1 MAEEAPN
8 PRTSV
13 PIASVSAIGIGFITA
28 FIYAIAILYSIP
40 SFEEILGVTG
50 YLPFELTRIALRS
63 DAGAVGVQ
71 VTGTIMTFFIL
82 NAVFATASRMTWA
95 LARDNAL
102 LFSKPLGH
110 VHRSL
115 EVPVSS
121 ILTVWVILSLC
132 GLLILATEVAFN
144 ALVSSCVTLQL
155 LSFIIPAALVV
166 YRRRAETYLPSKR
179 TFRVPGWLGWASN
192 VWAVIMPSIQCIFFL
207 FPQFLPVTAANMSK
221 SCHHGKV
228 GI

>member
-1 MAEEAPN
+1 M
-8 PRTSV
+8 
-13 PIASVSAIGIGFITA
+13 
-28 FIYAIAILYSIP
+28 
-40 SFEEILGVTG
+40 
-50 YLPFELTRIALRS
+50 ALRS
-63 DAGAVGVQ
+63 DAGAVGIQ
-71 VTGTIMTFFIL
+71 LTGVIMTFFIL

-102 LFSKPLGH
+102 LFSEPLGH

-121 ILTVWVILSLC
+121 ILTVWAILSLC

-155 LSFIIPAALVV
+155 LSFILPSALIV
-166 YRRRAETYLPSKR
+166 YRRRSEQYLPAKR
-179 TFRVPGWLGWASN
+179 AFRVPSWLGWASN
-192 VWAVIMPSIQCIFFL
+192 VWAVIMPTIQCIFFL

-221 SCHHGKV
+221 SSYEDNTLRRS
-228 GI
+228 